1 MTLTRYVPLVV
12 LAVLA
17 CQNVAADDSDRSQE
31 NLDEVI
37 TYLTE
42 RVAAAD
48 VTFIRNSREH
58 TPEEAARHMLR
69 KYKYFKKEIK
79 TPEDF
84 IRLTATRSTTTDE
97 PYLVKTKDG
106 RTLLSSDWLRRILLE
121 YRQSQEG
128 L

>member
-1 MTLTRYVPLVV
+1 MTLTRYAPLVL

-48 VTFIRNSREH
+48 VTFIRNSKEH

-97 PYLVKTKDG
+97 PYLGKTKDG
-106 RTLLSSDWLRRILLE
+106 RMLLSSNWLHRILWE
-121 YRQSQEG
+121 YRQSQKG
-128 L
+128 P